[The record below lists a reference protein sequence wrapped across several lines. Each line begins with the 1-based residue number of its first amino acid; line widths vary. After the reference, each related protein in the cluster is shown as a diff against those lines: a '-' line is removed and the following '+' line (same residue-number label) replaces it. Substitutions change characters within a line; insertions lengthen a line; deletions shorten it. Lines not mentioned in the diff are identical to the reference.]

1 MPRNPSPLPH
11 SSQHAKPQT
20 DAALP
25 APIRNRLA
33 QSGHVSSPE
42 VKQPQLARPSSR

>member
-11 SSQHAKPQT
+11 SSKQAKPQS
-20 DAALP
+20 DAVLP

-33 QSGHVSSPE
+33 QSGHVSSTE
-42 VKQPQLARPSSR
+42 VKQPQLASPSRR